1 MATTEINFDDLL
13 SDADEAYGDYVI
25 VHPTAGRVV
34 LRGLLRL
41 SQAERDELQ
50 DALTDPTPDP
60 KATPEEQRA
69 TRRDPEETFRTFIRL
84 VAEDKDVADAFLK
97 AFPKNR
103 TDALKLIQE
112 RWFEKTQAGEAKPS
126 SN

>member
-25 VHPTAGRVV
+25 VHPTVGRVV

-50 DALTDPTPDP
+50 DALTDPTPNP
-60 KATPEEQRA
+60 EATPEEQRA
-69 TRRDPEETFRTFIRL
+69 ARRDPEDTFRTFIRL
-84 VAEDKDVADAFLK
+84 VAEDKDVVDAFLK